1 VSPDGTLNLP
11 WEHTDTQ
18 SPAGLGMRDHVIV
31 CGLQGVGLRIVEQLH
46 LSGTPVLV
54 IDDAADSRF
63 ARLLED
69 WGVPHLRRSAYMGDA
84 LLEAGLNDALA
95 VVCAE
100 VKEIHALETALR
112 IREIRPDIR
121 IVTQMANPSVGR
133 ALERVSGRGS
143 VLDVATLAGPSFVE
157 ACLGRNAHDIE
168 LGGVQFAVVQVDV
181 PTTEAAHAT
190 FRGHFGNLA
199 PVAIMP
205 GDGGEMARCPGR
217 DHKLV
222 AGDRVAV
229 LGTEDELRL
238 GGIDPRRTPKA
249 PHRRVALTKRLAR
262 QAAGIV
268 EADNRALTFVVA
280 GLLALV
286 AIATVIL
293 RFTYHVKGTHGHL
306 SLVTAA
312 YFTVETVAT
321 VGYGDFSF
329 AAQSEGMKI
338 FAIVLIALGVAL
350 VSTAFA
356 LFTNIL
362 VSRRIERSLG
372 RRQVPGMA
380 GHIVVI
386 GLGAVGIAV
395 VQGLIAEGQRVVV
408 IERDDNNRFLAQ
420 ARAFGVPVVIADAT
434 QLQTHRMVNLDDAA
448 AVAVL
453 TSADLTNIET
463 GLAIRE
469 SLGDRWEDVPVVLRV
484 FDRDLARMME
494 QSFGFRHVRSTSALA
509 APWFVGAALGL
520 HVLSTFYVDQQP
532 FLVGRVLVAP
542 EGGLQGLAMAD
553 LGART
558 RVIALSRAAEGGQLE
573 HPPRRGTRFAGGD
586 EAYLLGPYEELLR
599 VLRRDQPH
607 PTSFGPGPDEDE
619 EQPTH

>member
-1 VSPDGTLNLP
+1 V
-11 WEHTDTQ
+11 
-18 SPAGLGMRDHVIV
+18 
-31 CGLQGVGLRIVEQLH
+31 
-46 LSGTPVLV
+46 
-54 IDDAADSRF
+54 
-63 ARLLED
+63 
-69 WGVPHLRRSAYMGDA
+69 
-84 LLEAGLNDALA
+84 
-95 VVCAE
+95 
-100 VKEIHALETALR
+100 
-112 IREIRPDIR
+112 R

-133 ALERVSGRGS
+133 ALERVSGKGS

-157 ACLGRNAHDIE
+157 ACLRRPEHGIE
-168 LGGVQFAVVQVDV
+168 LAGVHFAVVQVEVGEDKV
-181 PTTEAAHAT
+181 ATHPT

-205 GDGGEMARCPGR
+205 GDGSEMAQCPGR
-217 DHKLV
+217 DHKVV

-229 LGTEDELRL
+229 LGTEEELKL
-238 GGIDPRRTPKA
+238 GGIDSRRTRRTPQ
-249 PHRRVALTKRLAR
+249 RTVAISKRLAR
-262 QAAGIV
+262 QAATLMEEG
-268 EADNRALTFVVA
+268 NKALTFVVA
-280 GLLALV
+280 GLVALIV
-286 AIATVIL
+286 LSTIIL
-293 RFTYHVKGTHGHL
+293 RFTYQVPQNQGGHL
-306 SLVTAA
+306 GFVTAA

-321 VGYGDFSF
+321 VGYGDYSY
-329 AAQSEGMKI
+329 ADQSGVMQVY
-338 FAIVLIALGVAL
+338 AIVLIAVGVAL

-372 RRQVPGMA
+372 RRQVPGMTD
-380 GHIVVI
+380 HIIVI

-420 ARAFGVPVVIADAT
+420 ARALGVPVVIADAT

-463 GLAIRE
+463 GLSIRE
-469 SLGDRWEDVPVVLRV
+469 SLGDRWDKVPVVLRV

-494 QSFGFRHVRSTSALA
+494 HSFGFRHVRSTSALA

-520 HVLSTFYVDQQP
+520 DVLSTFYVDQQP
-532 FLVGRVLVAP
+532 FLVGRVTVAP
-542 EGGLQGLAMAD
+542 QGGLQGLAMAD

-599 VLRRDQPH
+599 VLRRDQALA
-607 PTSFGPGPDEDE
+607 PGAGS
-619 EQPTH
+619 

>member
-1 VSPDGTLNLP
+1 VETHVEPE
-11 WEHTDTQ
+11 W
-18 SPAGLGMRDHVIV
+18 RDHVIV
-31 CGLQGVGLRIVEQLH
+31 CGLQGVGLRIVEQFH
-46 LSGTPVLV
+46 LSDVPVVV
-54 IDDAADSRF
+54 IDAEADVRF
-63 ARLLED
+63 TRILQD
-69 WGVPHLRRSAYMGDA
+69 WGVPHLQRSAYMGDA
-84 LLEAGLNDALA
+84 LLEAGLANALA

-112 IREIRPDIR
+112 IREIRPDVR
-121 IVTQMANPSVGR
+121 IVTQLANPSVAR
-133 ALERVSGRGS
+133 ALERVSGKGS

-157 ACLGRNAHDIE
+157 ACLRRNAHDIE

-181 PTTEAAHAT
+181 AESEAAHST

-205 GDGGEMARCPGR
+205 GDGGEMVQCPGR
-217 DHKLV
+217 DHPVV

-229 LGTEDELRL
+229 LGTAEELTL
-238 GGIDPRRTPKA
+238 GGIDPGRTRRSPL
-249 PHRRVALTKRLAR
+249 RRVAITRRLAR
-262 QAAGIV
+262 RAAVIMEEG
-268 EADNRALTFVVA
+268 NKALTFVVA
-280 GLLALV
+280 GLLALIV
-286 AIATVIL
+286 ASTVVL
-293 RFTYHVKGTHGHL
+293 HFAYHPPRGQGHL
-306 SLVTAA
+306 GLLTAA

-321 VGYGDFSF
+321 VGYGDYSFSTQDPF
-329 AAQSEGMKI
+329 LRVY
-338 FAIVLIALGVAL
+338 AIVLIAVGVAL

-372 RRQVPGMA
+372 RRQVPGMVD
-380 GHIVVI
+380 HIVVI

-408 IERDDNNRFLAQ
+408 IERDDNNRYLSQ
-420 ARAFGVPVVIADAT
+420 ARALGVPVVIADAT
-434 QLQTHRMVNLDDAA
+434 QLQTHRMVNLTDAA

-469 SLGDRWEDVPVVLRV
+469 SLGERWDEVPVVLRV

-520 HVLSTFYVDQQP
+520 DVLSTFYVDQQP
-532 FLVGRVLVAP
+532 FLVGRVTVAP
-542 EGGLQGLAMAD
+542 QGGLQGLAMAD
-553 LGART
+553 LSART

-599 VLRRDQPH
+599 VLRRDQALA
-607 PTSFGPGPDEDE
+607 SGSGP
-619 EQPTH
+619 

>member
-1 VSPDGTLNLP
+1 MGPQREGEL
-11 WEHTDTQ
+11 
-18 SPAGLGMRDHVIV
+18 RDHVIV
-31 CGLQGVGLRIVEQLH
+31 CGLQGVGFRIVEQLH
-46 LSGTPVLV
+46 LSGTPVIV
-54 IDDAADSRF
+54 IDADADVRF
-63 ARLLED
+63 ARILED
-69 WGVPHLRRSAYMGDA
+69 WGVPHLQRSAYLGDA
-84 LLEAGLNDALA
+84 LIDAGLARAAA
-95 VVCAE
+95 VICAE

-112 IREIRPDIR
+112 IREIRPDVR
-121 IVTQMANPSVGR
+121 IVTQMANPSVAR

-157 ACLGRNAHDIE
+157 ACLRRPAHDIE
-168 LGGVQFAVVQVDV
+168 LGGVHFAVVQVEV
-181 PTTEAAHAT
+181 TESEAAAHPT

-205 GDGGEMARCPGR
+205 GDGSDMAQCPGR
-217 DHKLV
+217 DHRFV
-222 AGDRVAV
+222 PGDRVAV
-229 LGTEDELRL
+229 LGTEEELRL
-238 GGIDPRRTPKA
+238 GGIDPERTRRSPLRT
-249 PHRRVALTKRLAR
+249 VALSRRLAR
-262 QAAGIV
+262 QAAELMEEG
-268 EADNRALTFVVA
+268 NRALTFVVA
-280 GLLALV
+280 GLLALI
-286 AIATVIL
+286 AISTIIL
-293 RFTYHVKGTHGHL
+293 RFTYRVPDTHGHL
-306 SLVTAA
+306 GFLAAA

-321 VGYGDFSF
+321 VGYGDYTFSTQDP
-329 AAQSEGMKI
+329 AMQV
-338 FAIVLIALGVAL
+338 FAIALIAIGVAL

-372 RRQVPGMA
+372 RRQVPGMVD
-380 GHIVVI
+380 HIVVI

-408 IERDDNNRFLAQ
+408 IERDDNNRFLSQ
-420 ARAFGVPVVIADAT
+420 ARALGVPVLIADAT
-434 QLQTHRMVNLDDAA
+434 QLQTHRMVNLNDAA

-469 SLGDRWEDVPVVLRV
+469 SLGERWEEVPVVLRV

-520 HVLSTFYVDQQP
+520 DVLSTFYVDQQP
-532 FLVGRVLVAP
+532 FLVGRVTVAP
-542 EGGLQGLAMAD
+542 QGGLQGLAMAD
-553 LGART
+553 LSART

-599 VLRRDQPH
+599 VLQRDQVL
-607 PTSFGPGPDEDE
+607 TNNPDA
-619 EQPTH
+619 

>member
-1 VSPDGTLNLP
+1 
-11 WEHTDTQ
+11 
-18 SPAGLGMRDHVIV
+18 MRDHVIV

-54 IDDAADSRF
+54 VDDSADSRF
-63 ARLLED
+63 AGVVAD
-69 WGVPHLRRSAYMGDA
+69 WGVPHLHRIAYMGDA
-84 LLEAGLNDALA
+84 LVEAGLEHALA

-112 IREIRPDIR
+112 IRELRPDVR
-121 IVTQMANPSVGR
+121 IVTQLANPSVAR
-133 ALERVSGRGS
+133 ALERVSGEGS
-143 VLDVATLAGPSFVE
+143 VLDVATLAGPAFVE
-157 ACLGRNAHDIE
+157 ACLGRNSHDIE
-168 LGGVQFAVVQVDV
+168 LGGVQFAVVQVEV
-181 PTTEAAHAT
+181 AETEAAHAT

-205 GDGGEMARCPGR
+205 ADGGEMAQCPGR
-217 DHKLV
+217 DHKV
-222 AGDRVAV
+222 TAGDRVAV

-238 GGIDPRRTPKA
+238 GGIDPKSANQSTARK
-249 PHRRVALTKRLAR
+249 VALMTRLGRRLAVVSEE
-262 QAAGIV
+262 G
-268 EADNRALTFVVA
+268 NKALSFVVA
-280 GLLALV
+280 GLVGLIIV
-286 AIATVIL
+286 ATIIL
-293 RFTYHVKGTHGHL
+293 RFTYRVGPHEHMGFI
-306 SLVTAA
+306 TAA
-312 YFTVETVAT
+312 YFTVVTVST
-321 VGYGDFSF
+321 VGYGDFNF
-329 AAQSEGMKI
+329 AVQSGAMKI
-338 FAIVLIALGVAL
+338 FGIVIILLGVVL

-372 RRQVPGMA
+372 RGQVRGMA
-380 GHIVVI
+380 GHVVVI

-395 VQGLIAEGQRVVV
+395 VRGLLAEGQRVVV
-408 IERDDNNRFLAQ
+408 IERDDNNRYLGQ
-420 ARAFGVPVVIADAT
+420 ARALGVPVVIADAT
-434 QLQTHRMVNLDDAA
+434 QLQTHKMVNLDDAS

-469 SLGDRWEDVPVVLRV
+469 SLGERWEKVPVVLRV

-494 QSFGFRHVRSTSALA
+494 RSFGFRHVRSTSALA

-532 FLVGRVLVAP
+532 FLVGRVNVSP
-542 EGGLQGLAMAD
+542 EGGLHGLAMVD

-558 RVIALSRAAEGGQLE
+558 RVIALLRAAGGGVLE

-586 EAYLLGPYEELLR
+586 EAYLLGPYEELLQ
-599 VLRRDQPH
+599 VLRRDQPVA
-607 PTSFGPGPDEDE
+607 PGPGSPE
-619 EQPTH
+619 PGTT

>member
-1 VSPDGTLNLP
+1 M
-11 WEHTDTQ
+11 EHD
-18 SPAGLGMRDHVIV
+18 LRDHVIV
-31 CGLQGVGLRIVEQLH
+31 CGLQGVGFRIVEQLH
-46 LSGTPVLV
+46 LSGAPVIV
-54 IDDAADSRF
+54 IDAEADIRF
-63 ARLLED
+63 ARILED
-69 WGVPHLRRSAYMGDA
+69 WGVPHLQRSAYLGDA
-84 LLEAGLNDALA
+84 LVDAGLAHAAA
-95 VVCAE
+95 VICAE

-112 IREIRPDIR
+112 IREIRPDVR

-157 ACLGRNAHDIE
+157 ACLRRPSHDIE
-168 LGGVQFAVVQVDV
+168 LGGVHFAVVQVEV
-181 PTTEAAHAT
+181 TESDDMAHPT

-205 GDGGEMARCPGR
+205 ADGGDMAQCPGR
-217 DHKLV
+217 DHRVV

-238 GGIDPRRTPKA
+238 GGIDPKRTRRSPLRT
-249 PHRRVALTKRLAR
+249 VALSRRLGR
-262 QAAGIV
+262 RAATLMEEG
-268 EADNRALTFVVA
+268 NRALTFVVA
-280 GLLALV
+280 GLLALIV
-286 AIATVIL
+286 LSTVIL
-293 RFTYHVKGTHGHL
+293 RFTYRVPGTHGGHL
-306 SLVTAA
+306 GFLTAA

-321 VGYGDFSF
+321 VGYGDYTYADQG
-329 AAQSEGMKI
+329 AAMQVY
-338 FAIVLIALGVAL
+338 AIALIATGVAL

-372 RRQVPGMA
+372 RRQVPGMVD
-380 GHIVVI
+380 HVVVI

-395 VQGLIAEGQRVVV
+395 VHGLIAEGQRVVV
-408 IERDDNNRFLAQ
+408 IERDDNNRFLSQ
-420 ARAFGVPVVIADAT
+420 ARALGVPVVIADAT
-434 QLQTHRMVNLDDAA
+434 QLQTHRMVNLNDAA

-469 SLGDRWEDVPVVLRV
+469 SLGERWEEVPVVLRV

-520 HVLSTFYVDQQP
+520 DVLSTFYVDQQP
-532 FLVGRVLVAP
+532 FLVGRVTVAAR
-542 EGGLQGLAMAD
+542 GGLQGLAMAD

-586 EAYLLGPYEELLR
+586 EAYILGPYEELLR
-599 VLRRDQPH
+599 VLQRDQARRH
-607 PTSFGPGPDEDE
+607 HHDL
-619 EQPTH
+619 

>member
-1 VSPDGTLNLP
+1 MAV
-11 WEHTDTQ
+11 E
-18 SPAGLGMRDHVIV
+18 MRDHVIV
-31 CGLQGVGLRIVEQLH
+31 CGLQGVGFRIVEQLH
-46 LSGTPVLV
+46 LSGTPVIV
-54 IDDAADSRF
+54 VDADADVRF
-63 ARLLED
+63 ARILED
-69 WGVPHLRRSAYMGDA
+69 WGVPHLQRSAYLGDA
-84 LLEAGLNDALA
+84 LVDAGLQHAAA
-95 VVCAE
+95 VICAE
-100 VKEIHALETALR
+100 VREIHALETALR
-112 IREIRPDIR
+112 IREIRPDVR

-133 ALERVSGRGS
+133 ALERVSGKGS

-168 LGGVQFAVVQVDV
+168 LAGVNFAVVQVEV
-181 PTTEAAHAT
+181 TESEGAHPT

-205 GDGGEMARCPGR
+205 GNGGEMAQCPGR
-217 DHKLV
+217 DHEVV

-229 LGTEDELRL
+229 LGTEEELTL
-238 GGIDPRRTPKA
+238 GGIDSKETRRSPQRT
-249 PHRRVALTKRLAR
+249 VALSRRLVR
-262 QAAGIV
+262 RAAVMMEEG
-268 EADNRALTFVVA
+268 NKALTFVMA
-280 GLLALV
+280 GLLALI
-286 AIATVIL
+286 AISTIIL
-293 RFTYHVKGTHGHL
+293 RFTYRVPDTHTHL
-306 SLVTAA
+306 GFLTSA

-321 VGYGDFSF
+321 VGYGDYTFSTQNS
-329 AAQSEGMKI
+329 AMQV
-338 FAIVLIALGVAL
+338 FAIVLIATGVAL

-372 RRQVPGMA
+372 RRQVPGMVD
-380 GHIVVI
+380 HVIVI

-408 IERDDNNRFLAQ
+408 IERDDNNRFLGQ
-420 ARAFGVPVVIADAT
+420 ARALGVPVVIADAT
-434 QLQTHRMVNLDDAA
+434 QQQTHRMVNLHDAA

-463 GLAIRE
+463 GLSIRE
-469 SLGDRWEDVPVVLRV
+469 SLGDRWEQVPVVLRV

-520 HVLSTFYVDQQP
+520 DVLSTFYVDQQP
-532 FLVGRVLVAP
+532 FLVGGVTVTPR
-542 EGGLQGLAMAD
+542 GGLEGLAMAE

-558 RVIALSRAAEGGQLE
+558 RVIALSRAAEGGHLE

-586 EAYLLGPYEELLR
+586 EAFLLGPYEELLR
-599 VLRRDQPH
+599 VLQRDQVL
-607 PTSFGPGPDEDE
+607 TRTTDG
-619 EQPTH
+619 